1 MRDGGSE
8 DSWWGQADR
17 EKIAEA
23 TFSIQRP
30 KERSMAAVPQAS
42 VDTRRVLTHA
52 WVLAALAIAVANI
65 APAQAQTYPT
75 KTIKLVVPFG
85 PGGPTD
91 VAARVV
97 AQVVPSGLGQ
107 SVVIEN
113 RPGAGGAL
121 GSKAVAGAEPDG
133 YTLLIGTSATL
144 GVVPALV
151 KNPGYDPIKSFAPV
165 AKIAD
170 STTIL
175 VVHPSFPASS
185 IRELVAH
192 AKANPGKLSY
202 ASAGPGNQ
210 THLAA
215 ELLKTRA
222 GIELVHV
229 PYKSGAEMVT
239 AVLGQQLQMSFPDIS
254 ILLPLIRE
262 AKLKALAVTSAARH
276 PQLPDVP
283 TMGESGIS
291 DYVTTFWTGVVA
303 PAGTPAGI
311 VDRLNAAINDGLR
324 SPPVQEALAKVG
336 AQPAPGSPQNFAS
349 FIAAETRKWSAIA
362 KTSGISLD

>member
-1 MRDGGSE
+1 MMKSYWLR
-8 DSWWGQADR
+8 
-17 EKIAEA
+17 
-23 TFSIQRP
+23 
-30 KERSMAAVPQAS
+30 AAP
-42 VDTRRVLTHA
+42 VLF
-52 WVLAALAIAVANI
+52 ALALVSGEF
-65 APAQAQTYPT
+65 APARAQSYPS

-97 AQVVPSGLGQ
+97 SQIVPSALGQ

-113 RPGAGGAL
+113 RPGAGGAT
-121 GSKAVAGAEPDG
+121 GTKSVATADPDG

-151 KNPGYDPIKSFAPV
+151 KNPGYDPIKSFTAV
-165 AKIAD
+165 AKVSD

-175 VVHPSFPASS
+175 IVHPNFPANSVG
-185 IRELVAH
+185 ELVNY

-202 ASAGPGNQ
+202 ASAGAGNQ

-215 ELLKTRA
+215 ELLTARA
-222 GIELVHV
+222 GIKAVHV

-239 AVLGQQLQMSFPDIS
+239 AVLGEQVQMAFPDIS
-254 ILLPLIRE
+254 ILLGLIKE
-262 AKLKALAVTSAARH
+262 KKLKALAVTSGTRH

-283 TMGESGIS
+283 TMAESGIA
-291 DYVTTFWTGVVA
+291 DYVTTFWTGVMA
-303 PAGTPAGI
+303 PAGTPASI
-311 VDRLNAAINDGLR
+311 VGALNSAIAGGLR
-324 SPPVQEALAKVG
+324 TPQMQENFTRIG
-336 AQPAPGSPQNFAS
+336 AQPAPGTPADFAS

-362 KTSGISLD
+362 KTAGIDAQ